1 MTKLKIKDAILK
13 WDSEHPDFVGTQA
26 EMCRRI
32 SKELNLNASSVQLV
46 LSKLVKD
53 KLISNPLKR
62 EPSRIEKAVVKVD
75 NPHIVISDKAN
86 LLEREIINC
95 LWKMIQRAG
104 VVKILP
110 EDLIYQTLG
119 IFNFYQIKPLSNKW
133 TVKRALRK
141 QVGIAYTFY
150 SGLLIATSIYGDENE
165 NQTTER

>member
-13 WDSEHPDFVGTQA
+13 WDSEHPDFIGTQA

-32 SKELNLNASSVQLV
+32 SKELSLNASLVQPV

-53 KLISNPLKR
+53 KLISNPSKR
-62 EPSRIEKAVVKVD
+62 EASKSKEVVVKVD

-86 LLEREIINC
+86 LLEREILNC
-95 LWKMIQRAG
+95 LWEKIQKDG

-110 EDLIYQTLG
+110 EDLICQILG
-119 IFNFYQIKPLSNKW
+119 VFNFYQIKPLSYKW

-141 QVGIAYTFY
+141 QVGIAYKFY
-150 SGLLIATSIYGDENE
+150 SGILIATSIYGDGNE
-165 NQTTER
+165 NQTIKR

>member
-13 WDSEHPDFVGTQA
+13 WDSEHPDFVGTQD

-53 KLISNPLKR
+53 KLISNQFKR

-75 NPHIVISDKAN
+75 NPNIVISDKAN
-86 LLEREIINC
+86 LLEREILKC

-119 IFNFYQIKPLSNKW
+119 IFNFYQIKPLSYKW

-165 NQTTER
+165 N